1 MATVEVDRDENP
13 TELYT
18 SICSERWD
26 EAAAIVGSDPIQVKI
41 WIVRHD
47 AEDKSSILGRFLPLH
62 TACARHA
69 PESLV
74 GLLLSAYPEAASI
87 VDGQGFLPLH
97 YACGNRANEGVINT
111 LLIIYPDGAKLRD
124 PVAGKLPLHHLSIR
138 GPYSVGVIYFLLSI
152 YPQAVQEKDNAGYT
166 PVEIAKMANYPGRES
181 VLNAYKPAAY
191 IKSVKFE
198 KHMESKGIIAQKE
211 LEDIQVQEKS
221 IESAKKKIKIANE
234 KNEQLR
240 NKLQEECM
248 GLERMVSLEHAKL
261 NDATSTLESAQ
272 SDLKTMQTNR
282 YNKKIQKM
290 SGLDDIKKFDTSILS
305 FRKQKRQA
313 QRKCVVLQEKLKLKL
328 EIHEDTSTKLQ
339 ERLEGKRE
347 ELDLC
352 HKKVKTLEST
362 LEQLNVD
369 IKESLDAREASVEEA
384 KYLNECKE
392 IVNKVDRIEGVVNSL
407 VSRYEPCKE
416 AIIREE
422 NDFRRFNREREQ
434 KILEMAELEEKIAQI
449 DHDQISQELRK
460 QEKEIHRV
468 MLLVQDIQ
476 SC

>member
-1 MATVEVDRDENP
+1 
-13 TELYT
+13 
-18 SICSERWD
+18 
-26 EAAAIVGSDPIQVKI
+26 
-41 WIVRHD
+41 
-47 AEDKSSILGRFLPLH
+47 
-62 TACARHA
+62 
-69 PESLV
+69 
-74 GLLLSAYPEAASI
+74 
-87 VDGQGFLPLH
+87 
-97 YACGNRANEGVINT
+97 
-111 LLIIYPDGAKLRD
+111 
-124 PVAGKLPLHHLSIR
+124 
-138 GPYSVGVIYFLLSI
+138 
-152 YPQAVQEKDNAGYT
+152 
-166 PVEIAKMANYPGRES
+166 
-181 VLNAYKPAAY
+181 
-191 IKSVKFE
+191 
-198 KHMESKGIIAQKE
+198 
-211 LEDIQVQEKS
+211 
-221 IESAKKKIKIANE
+221 
-234 KNEQLR
+234 
-240 NKLQEECM
+240 M

-282 YNKKIQKM
+282 YNKKIEKM
-290 SGLDDIKKFDTSILS
+290 SDLDDIKKFDTSILS

-313 QRKCVVLQEKLKLKL
+313 QRECVVLQEKLKLKL

-416 AIIREE
+416 AILREE